1 MGQVEW
7 IKVARFFDEYGCVVS
22 GHPELRWYQESWG
35 ALARAGLTELAETE
49 ELELTEV
56 VVKLRAVCV
65 LAMYLGV
72 YRAAGQYS
80 HLGGYSEG
88 PDNIWEYLG
97 SLNVDTEE
105 ILGVARLAGLLELG
119 CAASGEDDESDNI
132 DVDEIAATMIQDEN
146 AAIFSA
152 LKEHYGD
159 NLGLFVSIWNSRLP
173 LDKIEPVDAIVNSTY
188 WGDGKHEVWMYVES
202 GMKGWT

>member
-1 MGQVEW
+1 M
-7 IKVARFFDEYGCVVS
+7 KRFFEEYGCVVG

-35 ALARAGLTELAETE
+35 ALARAGLTELAETGE
-49 ELELTEV
+49 WELTEV

-72 YRAAGQYS
+72 YRAAGPNS
-80 HLGGYSEG
+80 DLGGYSEG
-88 PDNIWEYLG
+88 PGNIWEYLG
-97 SLNVDTEE
+97 SLDVDAEE

-119 CAASGEDDESDNI
+119 RATSGEDDESDNL
-132 DVDEIAATMIQDEN
+132 DVDEIAATMIQEEN
-146 AAIFSA
+146 AAIFSS

-173 LDKIEPVDAIVNSTY
+173 PDKIESVDAIVNSTY

-202 GMKGWT
+202 GMKDWT